1 MIRSVVRPELKM
13 NNRRSGDFSPPN
25 ESVGIKMLTE
35 KMSNILVEHISLY
48 GFCVVDNF
56 LTDAV
61 ISQLLQDIQFDIARC
76 G

>member
-1 MIRSVVRPELKM
+1 MIRSVVGPELKM
-13 NNRRSGDFSPPN
+13 NNRSGHFLPPD
-25 ESVGIKMLTE
+25 ESVGIKMQVE

-61 ISQLLQDIQFDIARC
+61 ISQLLQDIQFDIACC